1 VPSPNHKR
9 FPYFVEYLL
18 RDRPV
23 VRELAGHA
31 RADKQTG
38 LASGIGF
45 AAALGAVIFLPLTVI
60 LKIVAFVAILA
71 IGSMAGQYLRK
82 QALAPKNQE
91 QARAQQLVATH
102 KVYLDA
108 VDENRLHKDLDMT
121 VAQLL
126 EASAYSWFRVHE
138 RLAEPIWNGPQSS
151 AHLQAIRSSLLI
163 TANEAMRTAVGLG
176 LRCMAPP
183 NSRRTPM
190 EEISDSLSDLDLDG
204 ILSTVRKAMKG
215 KKGFQSENLGEVY
228 APMREIAEKLK
239 AMRDEVEQMTNESMG
254 ARHSAQSSTPT
265 AELDEAID
273 MLRGLRHASR
283 ELDDGSSPDK
293 LVH

>member
-1 VPSPNHKR
+1 MV
-9 FPYFVEYLL
+9 
-18 RDRPV
+18 RD
-23 VRELAGHA
+23 LAGHA
-31 RADKQTG
+31 RADRQSS
-38 LASGIGF
+38 LAGGIAF
-45 AAALGAVIFLPLTVI
+45 ATALGAMIFLPLPI
-60 LKIVAFVAILA
+60 LLKIVAFVGIL
-71 IGSMAGQYLRK
+71 IVGGMVGQFLRK
-82 QALAPKNQE
+82 QTLAPKSQE
-91 QARAQQLVATH
+91 QARAQQLVATQ

-138 RLAEPIWNGPQSS
+138 RLGEPIWSGPQSG
-151 AHLQAIRSSLLI
+151 AHLQGIRASILA

-183 NSRRTPM
+183 NSRRTPI
-190 EEISDSLSDLDLDG
+190 EEIGDSLSDLDLDG

-254 ARHSAQSSTPT
+254 ARHTAQSSTPT